1 MRRIALIAF
10 ILLIEA
16 MLATE
21 PVEAQ
26 ASPLASPAASA
37 SPAMPEA
44 LKPGTIIGANNAGQ
58 YERYIPAAGKFAIAH
73 GFRMRI
79 TPERR
84 VEWSAGFRHANA
96 KYSPQITLD
105 TVEYIKNYVARLP
118 PSLIHLT
125 DPH

>member
-21 PVEAQ
+21 RVEAQ

-44 LKPGTIIGANNAGQ
+44 LNPGTIIGANNAGQ

-73 GFRMRI
+73 GFRMRL
-79 TPERR
+79 TPVRRGER
-84 VEWSAGFRHANA
+84 SPGFPRHRLTH
-96 KYSPQITLD
+96 SPQG
-105 TVEYIKNYVARLP
+105 
-118 PSLIHLT
+118 
-125 DPH
+125 